1 MAMDRRHLLKAS
13 LATGGLMG
21 LGGCA
26 AAPRGAGPG
35 SAPVFRDSLLSLAP
49 IRATTDRIFDLKV
62 CLRPFRALGPRLDVE
77 QIGGAMV
84 VHNYGH
90 GGSGWSLARGSANIA
105 VQKAMSTSPARIAV
119 IGCGIIGLTS
129 AITAQRAGAQVT
141 IYTRDLLPKTRSV
154 RANGSWT
161 PSSRIALTQAAGPA
175 FGALWEQMA
184 RYSWKTYRSYLGLAG
199 NPVAFC
205 DQYAL
210 SDTPFQPAVHQ
221 PDPSVQGSYE
231 TTGMPQQ
238 NSEFGRYDDRI
249 RDLMPRAETLP
260 EGATPFPVKY
270 VSRNSG
276 MFFNFTELGQVLMR
290 EFYGAGGKV
299 VIRQFHA
306 PSELGGLPEKVVINC
321 PGYAARDMW
330 KDKAMIPVRGQTG
343 WLIPQPEVN
352 YGLSYNGTSVLSKS
366 DGIMVLRAPGPV
378 RGEMNGVGDSNEV
391 ASRSE
396 TESAVRVIERLFARF
411 PKASA

>member
-1 MAMDRRHLLKAS
+1 MDRRQLLKAS

-26 AAPRGAGPG
+26 TAPRGG
-35 SAPVFRDSLLSLAP
+35 APVFRDPMLSLAP
-49 IRATTDRIFDLKV
+49 IRAATDRIFDIKV
-62 CLRPFRALGPRLDVE
+62 CLRPFRVLGPRLDVE

-90 GGSGWSLARGSANIA
+90 GGSGWSLAWGSANIA

-141 IYTRDLLPKTRSV
+141 IYTRELLPKTRSV

-161 PSSRIALTQAAGPA
+161 PSSRIALTQPAGPA

-210 SDTPFQPAVHQ
+210 SDTPFQPSVHQ
-221 PDPSVQGSYE
+221 PDPAVLGSYE
-231 TTGMPQQ
+231 TSGMPQQ
-238 NSEFGRYDDRI
+238 NYEFARYDDRI
-249 RDLMPRAETLP
+249 RDLTPRAEILP
-260 EGATPFPVKY
+260 EGATPFPVKH
-270 VSRNSG
+270 VSRRSG

-306 PSELGGLPEKVVINC
+306 PAELGELPEKVVINC

-343 WLIPQPEVN
+343 WLVPQPEVN
-352 YGLSYNGTSVLSKS
+352 YGLSYQGTSVLSKS
-366 DGIMVLRAPGPV
+366 DGIMVLRPPGPV
-378 RGEMNGVGDSNEV
+378 QGEMNGVGDSNEI
-391 ASRSE
+391 AIRSE
-396 TESAVRVIERLFARF
+396 TESAVRVIEQLFARF
-411 PKASA
+411 PKATT